1 MDIDLVDAVRLA
13 NTNRQ
18 RRKRLL
24 ECEQE
29 LDRRAAE
36 DNAALRKA
44 RQRLYDE
51 ALVPFREVYQRLQH
65 VELVEL
71 AVVERPTVGDKA
83 GTEPRQPRKVTVPP
97 AVRVLAGG
105 ALLFAVPLVVGHAAK
120 AGPYLAVRTF
130 ASASTGRAIKT
141 LHGAAARNA
150 TEAWFGRGPIGA
162 GGGGRA
168 AGKGLLDKIEATSA
182 SLTREV
188 IAKWQ
193 AQALEDSQQKKARDL
208 ERREAETRMRQEEA
222 PALHERSKDMQ
233 RVLQDL
239 RSELV
244 GRLPSFTT
252 LVEACDDFARYNS
265 RQRAEVAAAVDLD
278 GLAVMVMN
286 CPITD
291 ADERLTEESGRV
303 VADAEA
309 RLQAM
314 EAES

>member
-18 RRKRLL
+18 KRKRLL

-65 VELVEL
+65 VELAEL

-83 GTEPRQPRKVTVPP
+83 GTEPRQPRKITVPP

-120 AGPYLAVRTF
+120 AVPYHAVRTF

-150 TEAWFGRGPIGA
+150 TEAWFGRA

-208 ERREAETRMRQEEA
+208 DRREAETRMRQEEA
-222 PALHERSKDMQ
+222 PALHERSTDMQ

-244 GRLPSFTT
+244 RRLPSFTT

-278 GLAVMVMN
+278 GLAVTVMN

-309 RLQAM
+309 RLRVM
-314 EAES
+314 ETES